1 MATPTPCVAN
11 LFHHLTK
18 HLPSQWQRDCG
29 SLRPVQ
35 VLYTLMM
42 VSTRQN
48 HGYKLVI
55 DELKRSVGRELGWD
69 EAPNASSFCEARR
82 KLSVDQC
89 RDTLSFIR
97 KKCTALQRR
106 KRVLYDD
113 YRLIA
118 VDMTKLALPAYADVR
133 SVFGCPKDAKGRTAA
148 APQGTL
154 TVMWD
159 ISTNTPID
167 WRLEKVYS
175 SERFAAHDLL
185 SHVGDRDL
193 LIADRGF
200 PSRRMLLDITGRGAS
215 YLIRMPT
222 GACGGFQEVREFSLN
237 EHAWDRII
245 HLHDDNRRLGK
256 PTIPVRLIKIKL
268 PEGGTAVFATS
279 LLDKRRHRRRALG
292 ALYCHRWDL
301 ETAFREMKVWYGL
314 ENFAA
319 RYADGI
325 QQEVAALMIFMQLT
339 AELEAQALEHHDVEM
354 EKSENDHGII
364 KPEFRFNRRYLCV
377 CVGYLMAAAAEGPAK
392 LAEMYGHAMS
402 QLWRYRQRRKPGR
415 MFERKAKS
423 PNSKWK
429 RSTYNT
435 KAKDKKLAE

>member
-1 MATPTPCVAN
+1 MATSTPCVAN
-11 LFHHLTK
+11 LFHHLTA
-18 HLPSQWQRDCG
+18 HLPSQWKRDCG

-55 DELKRSVGRELGWD
+55 DELKRSVGYELGWE
-69 EAPNASSFCEARR
+69 EAPTTSSFCEARR

-89 RDTLSFIR
+89 RGALSFIR
-97 KKCTALQRR
+97 EKCTTLQRR
-106 KRVLYDD
+106 KRVLYGN

-118 VDMTKLALPAYADVR
+118 ADMTKLALPAYADVR
-133 SVFGCPKDAKGRTAA
+133 SVFGCPKDAKGKTAS

-154 TVMWD
+154 TVLWD

-185 SHVGDRDL
+185 THVGKHDL
-193 LIADRGF
+193 LIMDRGY
-200 PSRRMLLDITGRGAS
+200 PSRRMLLDIAKRGAS

-222 GACGGFQEVREFSLN
+222 GACGGFQEVREFSQT
-237 EHAWDRII
+237 EHVWDRII
-245 HLHDDNRRLGK
+245 HLHDDNRRIGK
-256 PTIPVRLIKIKL
+256 PVMLVRLIKIKL
-268 PEGGTAVFATS
+268 PEGGTAVFATN
-279 LLDKRRHRRRALG
+279 LLNKRLHRRRSLG

-319 RYADGI
+319 RYAAGI

-339 AELEAQALEHHDVEM
+339 AELEAQAMDYHAVEM
-354 EKSENDHGII
+354 ETSEHHHHPI
-364 KPEFRFNRRYLCV
+364 KPEIRFNRRYLCV
-377 CVGYLMAAAAEGPAK
+377 CVGYLMTASAEGPAK
-392 LAEMYGHAMS
+392 LAEMYDYAMS
-402 QLWRYRQRRKPGR
+402 QLWRYRQKRKPGR
-415 MFERKAKS
+415 TFERKAKS

-435 KAKDKKLAE
+435 KAKEKKLAE

>member
-1 MATPTPCVAN
+1 MVTSTPCVAHV
-11 LFHHLTK
+11 FHHLTAY
-18 HLPSQWQRDCG
+18 LPSQWQRACG

-55 DELKRSVGRELGWD
+55 DELKRSVGYELGWE
-69 EAPNASSFCEARR
+69 EAPATSSFCEARR

-89 RDTLSFIR
+89 RGALSCIR
-97 KKCTALQRR
+97 EKCMAIQRR
-106 KRVLYDD
+106 KRVLYGD

-118 VDMTKLALPAYADVR
+118 ADMTKLALPAYADVR
-133 SVFGCPKDAKGRTAA
+133 SVFGCPKDAKGRTAP

-154 TVMWD
+154 TVLWD
-159 ISTNTPID
+159 VSTNTPID
-167 WRLEKVYS
+167 WRLEKVYA

-185 SHVGDRDL
+185 THVGKLDL
-193 LIADRGF
+193 LIMDRGY
-200 PSRRMLLDITGRGAS
+200 PSRRMLSDIAERGAS

-222 GACGGFQEVREFSLN
+222 GVAGGFQEVREFSQN

-245 HLHDDNRRLGK
+245 YLHDDNRRVGK
-256 PTIPVRLIKIKL
+256 PTTPVRLIKIKL
-268 PEGGTAVFATS
+268 KEGGTAVFATN
-279 LLDKRRHRRRALG
+279 LLNKRLHRRRSLG

-314 ENFAA
+314 ENFTA
-319 RYADGI
+319 RYAAGI

-339 AELEAQALEHHDVEM
+339 AELEAQAMEHHAVEM
-354 EKSENDHGII
+354 ETSEHHHHPIQ
-364 KPEFRFNRRYLCV
+364 PEIRFNRRYLYV
-377 CVGYLMAAAAEGPAK
+377 CVGYLMTASAEGPAK
-392 LAEMYGHAMS
+392 LAEMYDYAMS
-402 QLWRYRQRRKPGR
+402 QLWRYRQKRKPGR
-415 MFERKAKS
+415 TFERKAKS

-435 KAKDKKLAE
+435 KAKETKLAE